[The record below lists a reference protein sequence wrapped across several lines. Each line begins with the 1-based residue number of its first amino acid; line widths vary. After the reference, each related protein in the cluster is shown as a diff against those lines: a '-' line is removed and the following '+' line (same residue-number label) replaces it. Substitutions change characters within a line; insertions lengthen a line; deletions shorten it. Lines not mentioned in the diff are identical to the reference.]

1 MEPEETTRLFCGKHV
16 HEAIRINACKQKQW
30 GTESMRNDFPIY
42 TVDPAWMNVR
52 LFVFWFLW
60 AMLIIVLV
68 ASVLS
73 YCYLTPQKGTTTTD
87 EIFILN
93 TTNT

>member
-1 MEPEETTRLFCGKHV
+1 MEPKETTRLFYGKHSLD
-16 HEAIRINACKQKQW
+16 AIRINGPKQQW
-30 GTESMRNDFPIY
+30 DAESMNDDFRILA
-42 TVDPAWMNVR
+42 VDPAWMNVR

-73 YCYLTPQKGTTTTD
+73 YCCLLPLKCTRPEG
-87 EIFILN
+87 IFLLN
-93 TTNT
+93 ATSI